1 VEPQGGSARFTD
13 RVAPLDG
20 VRGIAILA
28 IMAFHSGVSGLDVGG
43 YFGVDAF
50 FVLSGFLIT
59 LILLQEWNRSQ
70 AIRLGRFYAGRARR
84 LIPGLLV
91 MLISVALFVVF
102 VAPAGQ
108 YPGFRDDALSVLGYF
123 SNWHFLSTGAN
134 YFARTAAPSL
144 LTHTW
149 SLAIEEQFYLVW
161 PPIVVAVLWL
171 TRLQRTRGLTV
182 LLCLSLSGVLAS
194 CGWMTLLYRAGASQT
209 RLYYGTDTHA
219 QSILVGCGLA
229 VVLTMIKERRGLN
242 SLVPVAQS
250 AKVRQTL
257 SIVGVVAAF
266 GLAWQWTHVGNS
278 DPFAYQ
284 GGYLLGALLT
294 ALVLASVSCAP
305 SGPLAVVL
313 SMRWIRYVGTISY
326 GMYLWYFPVFQYV
339 DGSRTGQTGL
349 SLFGIRVGVDM
360 AIATCSFFLIER
372 PVRLGTFFRLQGT
385 DRVLQ
390 WRSLGVLFMAVTATV
405 VVVAVTTTGT
415 SAPIRDPVALAAA
428 ASPPGTF
435 TLTPH
440 RETTASAATPV
451 TSVLIVGDST
461 ALTLGFG
468 LPPSGSGWH
477 AAIDNVGVE
486 ACGLAIGSV
495 VRDNGVVGPYG
506 PPCESSTP
514 VSEQWPAK
522 LSGYVASDKPDVVA
536 LLAGRWEVVDTLYDG
551 RWTNILDPAFRGY
564 IEQQL
569 RLAVQIG
576 TSSGA
581 HMVLLTAPC
590 YSSGEQPDG
599 TPWPEDSV
607 ARLTAY
613 NDLLYQVA
621 AEDQSRVSVVDL
633 NAIVCP
639 GGTFHST
646 LDGVTIRAPD
656 GIHFPFYI
664 FGAQAAGPNT
674 AAQVES
680 FGKWIGPRLMPSLV
694 AGAKAP
700 RL

>member
-1 VEPQGGSARFTD
+1 
-13 RVAPLDG
+13 
-20 VRGIAILA
+20 
-28 IMAFHSGVSGLDVGG
+28 MAFHSGVPGLDVGG

-91 MLISVALFVVF
+91 MLISVALFVAF

-149 SLAIEEQFYLVW
+149 SLAIEEQFYLIW

-171 TRLQRTRGLTV
+171 TRLQRSRGLTV
-182 LLCLSLSGVLAS
+182 LLCLSLGGVLAS
-194 CGWMTLLYRAGASQT
+194 CGWMAHLYRAGATQT

-219 QSILVGCGLA
+219 QSILVGCALA
-229 VVLTMIKERRGLN
+229 VVLTMIKERRGLK
-242 SLVPVAQS
+242 SLVPMARS
-250 AKVRQTL
+250 AKVRQVL

-313 SMRWIRYVGTISY
+313 SMRWLRYVGTISY

-349 SLFGIRVGVDM
+349 ELFAIRVAVDM
-360 AIATCSFFLIER
+360 AIATCSFFLVER
-372 PVRLGTFFRLQGT
+372 PVRLGTFFRLQRP

-390 WRSLGVLFMAVTATV
+390 WRSLGVLVMTVTATAV
-405 VVVAVTTTGT
+405 VVTVTTTGT

-428 ASPPGTF
+428 ASPARAF
-435 TLTPH
+435 TLLRH
-440 RETTASAATPV
+440 GQTTASAATPV
-451 TSVLIVGDST
+451 TRVLIIGDST

-468 LPPSGSGWH
+468 LPPTGSGWH
-477 AAIDNVGVE
+477 TAIDNVGVE

-495 VRDNGVVGPYG
+495 VRSDGVVGPYG

-514 VSEQWPAK
+514 GSEQWPAK
-522 LSGYVASDKPDVVA
+522 LSGYVASDQPDVVA

-551 RWTNILDPAFRGY
+551 RWTNILDPAFRDY

-569 RLAVQIG
+569 RLVVQIG

-590 YSSGEQPDG
+590 YSTGEQPDG
-599 TPWPEDSV
+599 TPWPEDSA

-621 AEDQSRVSVVDL
+621 AEDPSKVSVIDL

-674 AAQVES
+674 PAQVES

-694 AGAKAP
+694 AGSRAP
-700 RL
+700 RPWSLDRG

>member
-1 VEPQGGSARFTD
+1 MESPSGSPRFD
-13 RVAPLDG
+13 SRVAPLDG

-28 IMAFHSGVSGLDVGG
+28 IMAFHSGVPGLDVGG

-84 LIPGLLV
+84 LVPGLLV
-91 MLISVALFVVF
+91 MLIGVALFVAF
-102 VAPAGQ
+102 VAPPGQ
-108 YPGFRDDALSVLGYF
+108 YPGFRNDALSVLGYF
-123 SNWHFLSTGAN
+123 SNWHFLSTGVN

-161 PPIVVAVLWL
+161 PLMVMAVLWP
-171 TRLQRTRGLTV
+171 TRRRRNRGLTL
-182 LLCLSLSGVLAS
+182 LLCVSLSGTLAS
-194 CGWMTLLYRAGASQT
+194 CGWMAHLYRAGATQT

-219 QSILVGCGLA
+219 QSILVGCALA

-242 SLVPVAQS
+242 SFVPVAES
-250 AKVRQTL
+250 AKARWIL
-257 SIVGVVAAF
+257 SIGGVVAAL

-284 GGYLLGALLT
+284 GGYLVGALLA

-305 SGPLAVVL
+305 SGPLAAVL
-313 SMRWIRYVGTISY
+313 SMRWLRYVGTISY

-349 SLFGIRVGVDM
+349 TLFAIRVAVDV
-360 AIATCSFFLIER
+360 AIATWSFFLIER
-372 PVRLGTFFRLQGT
+372 PVRRGTFFRLQRS
-385 DRVLQ
+385 DRVLE
-390 WRSLGVLFMAVTATV
+390 WRSLGVLFMAVTTTA

-415 SAPIRDPVALAAA
+415 SAPTRDPVALVDAPSL
-428 ASPPGTF
+428 ASTG
-435 TLTPH
+435 
-440 RETTASAATPV
+440 TPV
-451 TSVLIVGDST
+451 TRVLIVGDST
-461 ALTLGFG
+461 AITLGFG
-468 LPPSGSGWH
+468 LPPTGSSWDT
-477 AAIDNVGVE
+477 AIDDVGDL
-486 ACGLAIGSV
+486 ACGLAIGSL
-495 VRDNGVVGPYG
+495 VRDDGNVGPYG
-506 PPCESSTP
+506 ARCESDTP
-514 VSEQWPAK
+514 VTEQWPAK
-522 LSGYVASDKPDVVA
+522 LRGYVASDKPDVVA

-551 RWTNILDPAFRGY
+551 RWTNILDPPFRDY
-564 IEQQL
+564 IERQL

-590 YSSGEQPDG
+590 YSSGEQPNG

-613 NDLLYQVA
+613 NDLLYQMA
-621 AEDQSRVSVVDL
+621 AQYPSRVSVVDL

-639 GGTFHST
+639 GGTFHAT

-656 GIHFPFYI
+656 GIHFPFYV

-674 AAQVES
+674 AAQVEA
-680 FGKWIGPRLMPSLV
+680 FGKWIGPRLMPFLV